1 MNLWSLHC
9 LAVKSVQRQSSWN
22 ISRMSKLFKCMA
34 CVHTILIALIG
45 VCKLVI
51 HLGSFNGSVRWTG
64 RNLKPFSEQLEM
76 MNKSLHRVLESR
88 ECFCEQWH
96 FEFNDCL
103 FVRCKVNLGTR
114 MWLSAEICNTS
125 RSWNKFVI
133 EGLVL
138 SYGVICSP
146 TAVASTPASFKDK
159 NVHSCLH
166 CNLIRLSFRN
176 RSEGRRNN
184 CYKGAMKGLTIL
196 QQLQSRGANAPHPL
210 NETLLMV
217 AWSAIAQLAI
227 YRQYWN

>member
-146 TAVASTPASFKDK
+146 RQPLQVLRLPSKTKMYTVVYIVTWSGCHLEIVPRGGETI
-159 NVHSCLH
+159 V
-166 CNLIRLSFRN
+166 IR
-176 RSEGRRNN
+176 GRW
-184 CYKGAMKGLTIL
+184 
-196 QQLQSRGANAPHPL
+196 RG
-210 NETLLMV
+210 
-217 AWSAIAQLAI
+217 
-227 YRQYWN
+227 